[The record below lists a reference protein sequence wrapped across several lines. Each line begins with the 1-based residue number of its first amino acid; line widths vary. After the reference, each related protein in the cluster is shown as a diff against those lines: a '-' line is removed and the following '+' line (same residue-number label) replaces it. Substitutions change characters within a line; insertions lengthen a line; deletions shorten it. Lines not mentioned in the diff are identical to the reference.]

1 MSLGAENT
9 SMSSLA
15 DTMSTA
21 EYNART
27 VAFKVRNALGH
38 SSARPPAT
46 GGVGDVV
53 LVADI
58 AAGGADGA
66 VDELAPRRDDSP
78 RADG

>member
-9 SMSSLA
+9 RVSSLA

-46 GGVGDVV
+46 GGLAGAV
-53 LVADI
+53 LVDDV
-58 AAGGADGA
+58 AAGGAEAA
-66 VDELAPRRDDSP
+66 VDELAL
-78 RADG
+78 

>member
-9 SMSSLA
+9 SVSSLA

-38 SSARPPAT
+38 SSVRPPVT
-46 GGVGDVV
+46 GGLAGAV
-53 LVADI
+53 LVDDV
-58 AAGGADGA
+58 AAGGAEGA
-66 VDELAPRRDDSP
+66 VDELAL
-78 RADG
+78 

>member
-9 SMSSLA
+9 SVSSLA

-46 GGVGDVV
+46 DGVGGVV
-53 LVADI
+53 LVADV
-58 AAGGADGA
+58 AAGEAEGS
-66 VDELAPRRDDSP
+66 VDEFAPRRDDSP